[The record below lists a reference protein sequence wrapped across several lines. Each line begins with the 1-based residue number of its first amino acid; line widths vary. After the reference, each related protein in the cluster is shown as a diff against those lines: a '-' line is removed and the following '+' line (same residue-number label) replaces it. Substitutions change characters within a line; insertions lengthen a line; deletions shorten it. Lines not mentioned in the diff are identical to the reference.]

1 MAELAVEYEVGEA
14 TIWRPAAGLTI
25 SIPVSTGRHLRRP
38 LACLLVATADPAD
51 RTVVALDRDGAAS
64 AISAIISVGAIS
76 GSLVVSGVTRL
87 RAHSYAPEWRI
98 NGNLS

>member
-1 MAELAVEYEVGEA
+1 MREPLDALVTPGS
-14 TIWRPAAGLTI
+14 T
-25 SIPVSTGRHLRRP
+25 SPV
-38 LACLLVATADPAD
+38 LLVATADPAD

-76 GSLVVSGVTRL
+76 GSIIVSVVTGL
-87 RAHSYAPEWRI
+87 RAHSYAAERSL